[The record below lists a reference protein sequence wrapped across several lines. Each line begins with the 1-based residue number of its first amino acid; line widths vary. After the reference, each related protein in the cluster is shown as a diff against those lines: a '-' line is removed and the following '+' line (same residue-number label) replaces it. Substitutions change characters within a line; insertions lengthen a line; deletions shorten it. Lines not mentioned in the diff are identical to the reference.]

1 MKKILLCMGLSA
13 LFAGCGGREKPL
25 AEVVDEALARAER
38 QVLLMAEKVQRPRRP
53 PAAHVGERR
62 GCFVG
67 FALVVQRIFSG
78 NVVVRV

>member
-38 QVLLMAEKVQRPRRP
+38 QV
-53 PAAHVGERR
+53 
-62 GCFVG
+62 C
-67 FALVVQRIFSG
+67 
-78 NVVVRV
+78 

>member
-25 AEVVDEALARAER
+25 AEVVDEALAR
-38 QVLLMAEKVQRPRRP
+38 
-53 PAAHVGERR
+53 R

>member
-13 LFAGCGGREKPL
+13 LLAGCGGREKPL

-38 QVLLMAEKVQRPRRP
+38 QVLLMAEKYGDREGP

-62 GCFVG
+62 GRFVG

-78 NVVVRV
+78 DAVVRV